1 MKNVTSSEVLAWA
14 QDFMA
19 KASREQTPAEI
30 KEQKMFASLVTDP
43 KNKVILTKLLDESSQ
58 IRDTQTLSERMK
70 VIFQQYGVPA
80 FMGKTYEYL
89 GVLFREFGY
98 HFDFIAVPI
107 FKDVLRKETGKII
120 IKEERPALT
129 KHLSNRWRDDIGQN
143 VNLLGEVV
151 LGDGEAYKRYE
162 HYMEALTEPDINY
175 ISIKISGIYAQL
187 HPLSYEKSKKDLCGL
202 ITNIF
207 RQAIDNPYTGKDG
220 RQMPKFVNLD
230 MEEYKDSELTLDVF
244 KTVMSMPQFK
254 NYTAGIVVQAY
265 LPDAIFFYETLL
277 DFAKK
282 RVADGGA
289 PIKVRLVKG
298 ANLQMETIQS
308 SLKGW
313 PVPIWPTKVDVDANY
328 MRILDMALQPEN
340 ARVVHMGVA
349 SHNFFT
355 IGYAYLLS
363 QANGVEEYVTFEMLE
378 GMANHL
384 PRVMKG
390 LGKQIILYT
399 PVVKKEHFLNAV
411 SYLVRRLD
419 ENTGEDN
426 FLTYSF
432 NLSLHSKEWEF
443 LSQQFLQ
450 AYEKKDTVQP
460 TVFRTQNRNKK
471 PVPREDIN
479 TFSNE
484 PDTDLDLKPNRE
496 WALAALKKWETE
508 VRDTN
513 FVIPVQIG
521 DKEVTTEK
529 KKKYYDRSRN
539 DEVCFCELNLSTQE
553 QIEEIVKIA
562 ETDASGWRKTTLE
575 QRNKILHTVAYII
588 SERRGDLIA
597 CMSAITGKT
606 FMEGDVEVSE
616 GTDFCR
622 FYPISMKAFGELPS
636 VTYAPKGIILVI
648 PPWNFPF
655 AIPVGGVVAGLAGG
669 NTVILKPATVAF
681 PIAWQF
687 AQCFWDAGVP
697 KDALQVICPGD
708 RSSLNWLSAHPG
720 IKHIILTGG
729 TDTAFKL
736 LKNSPKTP
744 LSAETGGK
752 NAIIV
757 TASADQDHAILNVVS
772 SAFSNAGQKCSACS
786 LLLLDRKT
794 YDDPV
799 FRSKLKDAVTSMH
812 TGSVWQTDNLVGPM
826 ITNDND
832 KLLHAID
839 NLEEGESWLVAPEFL
854 DEKRYILKPCVKWG
868 VKPGSYTFTTELF
881 APLLAVVCIDGL
893 EEGLLYA
900 NSTEYGL
907 TSGLQ
912 SLDEREIAYWKE
924 NMEAGNLYINRG
936 ITGAIVR
943 RQPFG
948 GMKRSAFGA
957 GIKAGGPNYVSC
969 FVKFAENA
977 LPEIPA
983 EALYPYREFLS
994 YKLSAEEI
1002 ARLQYAQETYSKAWK
1017 EEFSVER
1024 DVSHIVGEM
1033 NTFRYLPLDLV
1044 AFYIQDDDNLVDI
1057 VLSLHAASK
1066 TKTQVLVAIKP
1077 THPHL
1082 ETLRDIARKIENADF
1097 SLYTDEDFIEDME
1110 KFDRIRAC
1118 SPDIPDAIY
1127 EKAAELGMYIAT
1139 EKPLVEGRIEIL
1151 HYLKE
1156 QSISYEYHRYGSIIE
1171 DPNEF

>member
-1 MKNVTSSEVLAWA
+1 MKNVTSNEVLSWA
-14 QDFMA
+14 QDFLA
-19 KASREQTPAEI
+19 KAGKELSPAEV
-30 KEQKMFASLVTDP
+30 KEQRMFASLITDP

-58 IRDTQTLSERMK
+58 IRDTKTLSLRMK
-70 VIFQQYGVPA
+70 VIFQEYGVPA

-98 HFDFIAVPI
+98 LFDFIAVPI
-107 FKDVLRKETGKII
+107 FKDVLRRETSKII

-129 KHLSNRWRDDIGQN
+129 KHLGNRWNDNIGQN

-151 LGDGEAYKRYE
+151 LGDGEANKRYA
-162 HYMEALTEPDINY
+162 HYLEALTEPDINY
-175 ISIKISGIYAQL
+175 ISVKLSGIYAQL
-187 HPLSYEKSKKDLCGL
+187 HPLSYEKSKADLCKL
-202 ITNIF
+202 MANIYQ
-207 RQAIDNPYTGKDG
+207 QAIDNPYTDHNGKEIS
-220 RQMPKFVNLD
+220 KFVNLD
-230 MEEYKDSELTLDVF
+230 MEEYKDTEITLDVF

-265 LPDAIFFYETLL
+265 LPDAIFFYETILE
-277 DFAKK
+277 FAKK
-282 RVADGGA
+282 RVAEGGA

-313 PVPIWPTKVDVDANY
+313 ANPILPTKVDVDANY
-328 MRILDMALQPEN
+328 MRILDLALTPEN
-340 ARVVHMGVA
+340 AAVLHMGVA

-355 IGYAYLLS
+355 IGYAYLLAK
-363 QANGVEEYVTFEMLE
+363 ANGVEDYVTFEMLE

-384 PRVMKG
+384 PRVMKN
-390 LGKQIILYT
+390 LGKQVILYT
-399 PVVKKEHFLNAV
+399 PVVKKESFLNAV

-432 NLSLHSKEWEF
+432 NLQLHSKEWDF
-443 LSQQFLQ
+443 LSNQFLE
-450 AYEKKDTVQP
+450 AYEKKDNVKP
-460 TVFRTQNRNKK
+460 TVFRTQDRTKK
-471 PVPREDIN
+471 PEPHADIHI
-479 TFSNE
+479 FSNE
-484 PDTDLDLKPNRE
+484 PDTDLDLKQNRV
-496 WALAALKKWETE
+496 WALKALDKWENE

-513 FVIPVQIG
+513 FIIPVQIG
-521 DKEVTTEK
+521 DKEVITEK
-529 KKKYYDRSRN
+529 KKKYYDRNKN
-539 DEVCFCELNLSTQE
+539 DEVCFCEVNMSTQE
-553 QIEEIVKIA
+553 QMEEILKIA
-562 ETDASGWRKTTLE
+562 EEDASGWRKTTLDD
-575 QRNKILHTVAYII
+575 RNSILHKTADII
-588 SERRGDLIA
+588 SGRRGDMVA

-622 FYPISMKAFGELPS
+622 FYPISMKAFEDLDS

-681 PIAWQF
+681 PIAWKF

-708 RSSLNWLSAHPG
+708 RKSLNWLSAHPS

-729 TDTAFKL
+729 TDTAFRL
-736 LKNSPKTP
+736 LENSPKTP

-757 TASADQDHAILNVVS
+757 TASADQDHAILNIVS

-786 LLLLDRKT
+786 LLLLDKHA
-794 YDDPV
+794 YNDPT
-799 FRSKLKDAVTSMH
+799 FQSKLKDAVTSMH
-812 TGSVWQTDNLVGPM
+812 TGSAWNPDNMVGPM

-839 NLEEGESWLVAPEFL
+839 NLEEGEWWLVPPVFL
-854 DEKRYILKPCVKWG
+854 DEKKYILKPCVKWG
-868 VKPGSYTFTTELF
+868 VKPGNYTFKTELF
-881 APLLAVVCIDGL
+881 APLLSVVCIDDFEQGL
-893 EEGLLYA
+893 EYA
-900 NSTEYGL
+900 NATEYGL

-912 SLDEREIAYWKE
+912 SLDEKEIAIWKDKI
-924 NMEAGNLYINRG
+924 EAGNLYINRG

-969 FVKFAENA
+969 FVTFTEKD
-977 LPEIPA
+977 LPQMSEKT
-983 EALYPYREFLS
+983 LYPFREELKG
-994 YKLSAEEI
+994 KLSDSDI
-1002 ARLQYAQETYSKAWK
+1002 NRLRYAYESYEKAWK
-1017 EEFSVER
+1017 QEFSVER
-1024 DVSHIVGEM
+1024 DVSHIVGEL
-1033 NTFRYLPLDLV
+1033 NTFRYLPLKQV
-1044 AFYIQDDDNLVDI
+1044 AFYVKDTDNLTDVI
-1057 VLSLHAASK
+1057 LSVYAASK
-1066 TKTQVLVAIKP
+1066 TKTQLLVAVSP
-1077 THPHL
+1077 TNPHTEVL
-1082 ETLRDIARKIENADF
+1082 KTIVAKIANVSLA
-1097 SLYTDEDFIEDME
+1097 LYTEDDFVEDMCI
-1110 KFDRIRAC
+1110 FDRIRTCTAEL
-1118 SPDIPDAIY
+1118 SDAIY
-1127 EKAAELGMYIAT
+1127 NKAAELGMYIAT
-1139 EKPLVEGRIEIL
+1139 EKPVVEGRIEIL

-1156 QSISYEYHRYGSIIE
+1156 QSISHEYHRYGSIIE
-1171 DPNEF
+1171 VPKI